1 MAQNS
6 RQKSRRNVERRKK
19 ENRKIKHAFGSPEW
33 TEEIQKHYS
42 MWPKE
47 DRRTQDRRNE
57 DRRTQDRRT
66 EIRVEST
73 SSKKLA
79 KKGIGLLTE
88 EEKQML
94 NELTSP
100 KKSS

>member
-6 RQKSRRNVERRKK
+6 RQKSRRSDERRKQ
-19 ENRKIKHAFGSPEW
+19 ENRKIKYAFGSPEW
-33 TEEIQKHYS
+33 IEEIKKHYS

-47 DRRTQDRRNE
+47 DRRNHDRRSQDRRT
-57 DRRTQDRRT
+57 RDRRT

-94 NELTSP
+94 NELTLP
-100 KKSS
+100 KK

>member
-6 RQKSRRNVERRKK
+6 RQASRRREERRRK
-19 ENRKIKHAFGSPEW
+19 ENRKIHYAFGSPEW
-33 TEEIQKHYS
+33 IAEIKKHYA

-47 DRRTQDRRNE
+47 DRRKQDRRRQ

-66 EIRVEST
+66 EIRVRST
-73 SSKKLA
+73 SSKDLA

-94 NELTSP
+94 NELTLP
-100 KKSS
+100 KNK

>member
-6 RQKSRRNVERRKK
+6 REKSRRNIERRTK
-19 ENRKIKHAFGSPEW
+19 ENRKIKHSFGSLEW

-47 DRRTQDRRNE
+47 DRRTQDRRND
-57 DRRTQDRRT
+57 DRRNQDRRT

-100 KKSS
+100 KNKQ

>member
-6 RQKSRRNVERRKK
+6 RQKSRRNEERRKQ

-33 TEEIQKHYS
+33 IEEIKKHYD

-47 DRRTQDRRNE
+47 DRRRRDRRSQE
-57 DRRTQDRRT
+57 RRTQDRRT

-73 SSKKLA
+73 SSKNLA
-79 KKGIGLLTE
+79 KKGVGLLTE

-94 NELTSP
+94 NELTLP
-100 KKSS
+100 KK